1 MPNFLFVVYGK
12 YSAGFA
18 MKGTDFDIR
27 LVREARTPLQAFK
40 DQSLLRRR
48 FGEQAVKLYN
58 MIGSEKTAA
67 EIMDELK
74 IPEETFAQ
82 ILEFM
87 NNNGMI
93 RVAQEGEA
101 LPDDQLPPEKDAE
114 QESQPEPQLPPSS
127 LSPLEKIIYD
137 KYGSIGVKVY
147 HLIDGEKT
155 AEEIIKQTGIS
166 EAKLVEILEFLDEKG
181 IIKLESPTTSATA
194 TLGSESEEEQ
204 QPAYEPRFKPMI
216 EETPEEKPVEAPK
229 PQPKPPQLPKK
240 EEKKEEPAEDIVMID
255 VPQMTN
261 LSFVQKAVMLA
272 ELSLKFPKEAR
283 KLVSLVDGKKDFVEL
298 AIATGLSFFEIDSI
312 FAYFGKKGFFTFR
325 VLSREEVKNRYGED
339 GFAIYK
345 KYGRDGVLIYEM
357 IGKES
362 SLKEIIT
369 KSKLDVDRAID
380 IFLFIHQVLGLDI
393 PLDRDLL
400 YKQLG
405 LKK

>member
-1 MPNFLFVVYGK
+1 
-12 YSAGFA
+12 

-48 FGEQAVKLYN
+48 FGENAVKLYN
-58 MIGSEKTAA
+58 MIDSGKTASQLM
-67 EIMDELK
+67 EELK

-93 RVAQEGEA
+93 RVAQ
-101 LPDDQLPPEKDAE
+101 DDETTANDSLPPQEDLEQDNPAE
-114 QESQPEPQLPPSS
+114 PDLPPDS
-127 LSPLEKIIYD
+127 LSPLEKVIYE
-137 KYGSIGVKVY
+137 KYGAIGVKVY

-155 AEEIIKQTGIS
+155 AEEIIKQTGVS
-166 EAKLVEILEFLDEKG
+166 EAKLVEMLEFLDEKG
-181 IIKLESPTTSATA
+181 IIKLESPAAYSSATS
-194 TLGSESEEEQ
+194 LPDSESEQ
-204 QPAYEPRFKPMI
+204 QKPSYEPRFKPII
-216 EETPEEKPVEAPK
+216 EETPEEQPLEIPK
-229 PQPKPPQLPKK
+229 SPPKPPQLPKK
-240 EEKKEEPAEDIVMID
+240 EEKKEELAEDIVMID

-261 LSFVQKAVMLA
+261 LSFVQKAVLLA

-283 KLVSLVDGKKDFVEL
+283 KLVSLVDGKRDFVEL
-298 AIATGLSFFEIDSI
+298 AIATGLSFYDIDSI

-325 VLSREEVKNRYGED
+325 VLSRDEVKSRYGED

-345 KYGRDGVLIYEM
+345 KYGRDGVLLYEM
-357 IGKES
+357 IGKEA

-380 IFLFIHQVLGLDI
+380 IFLFIHKVLGLDI
-393 PLDRDLL
+393 PLDRDIL
-400 YKQLG
+400 YRQLG